1 MSRENK
7 VKRYQI
13 TVDRYNGDGLTTRE
27 NWKDLI
33 SALVLAGYEV
43 YGDETKLVYLL
54 GNDDKIEEITE

>member
-1 MSRENK
+1 MSRENA
-7 VKRYQI
+7 VKRHQI
-13 TVDRYNGDGLTTRE
+13 TVSRYNGDSLTTRE

-54 GNDDKIEEITE
+54 GHDDEIKAITE